1 MAWTVI
7 IKNNSGST
15 QVLEDF
21 GVELLN
27 GTQLDFTNYFAY
39 DEIGGSRELKD
50 KVTSGDLIVNDGTN
64 DLSAEDGVNH
74 ITLEN
79 IKNVSDE
86 HYTKTELQT
95 AGSATV
101 HWDNIINAPSFG
113 SPTWDDPVKYR
124 VLDITNTAPATPSTG
139 DVYVNTGD
147 NHYYKWDGSA
157 WQDEGSA
164 VTDDRVINLANADQ
178 DIYTFDGA
186 NWNDQGLTNDNVAVM
201 LNDDGDGKN
210 AQYVFQAEDNTWR
223 KISDVDFASHFDG
236 GPSKHDASEIDV
248 EGTYTNLPSTPTDL
262 ETTIADINTQLT
274 EALDNNTLDGAYDE
288 GSSPGAG
295 RQINADA
302 GAVVIDTG
310 VATNAPLELVPKSS
324 LPTTGLNDGQLA
336 IRDGILCVYDAV
348 RAKWLSVQRQFLI
361 FGRRRRVRNQYLNFC
376 VGNLPSK
383 NSGFRLV
390 RDACIVSMSGH
401 LDSNGSCD
409 IHIRR
414 NDLSTNILSL
424 NISSAL
430 GASNASANV
439 DLNADDFLQCYLQ
452 ASSDV
457 EDPVS
462 IIEIAWRL

>member
-15 QVLEDF
+15 QELEDF
-21 GVELLN
+21 GIEILN
-27 GTQLDFTNYFAY
+27 GDQIDLTNYFAY

-50 KVTSGDLIVNDGTN
+50 KVDSGDLVVNDGTN
-64 DLSAEDGVNH
+64 DLSATDGVEYL
-74 ITLEN
+74 TLEN

-86 HYTKTELQT
+86 HYTKTELQGDGT
-95 AGSATV
+95 AQI
-101 HWDNIINAPSFG
+101 HWNNITNAPSFG

-124 VLDITNTAPATPSTG
+124 VLDISSSAPATPSTG

-147 NHYYKWDGSA
+147 NHYYKWDGST
-157 WQDEGSA
+157 WQDEGA
-164 VTDDRVINLANADQ
+164 AATDDRVINLNNATQ
-178 DIYTFDGA
+178 NIYSFDGT
-186 NWNDQGLTNDNVAVM
+186 NWNDDGQSSDNVAVM

-210 AQYVFQAEDNTWR
+210 AQYVYQTEDNTWR

-248 EGTYTNLPSTPTDL
+248 EGSYSNLSSTPTDL
-262 ETTIADINTQLT
+262 ETTISDINTQLT

-288 GSSPGAG
+288 GGAGAG

-310 VATNAPLELVPKSS
+310 VATTAPLELTPKSA

-336 IRDGILCVYDAV
+336 IRDGILCIYDST
-348 RAKWLSVQRQFLI
+348 RAKWLSVQRQFLV

-390 RDACIVSMSGH
+390 RDACIVSISGH
-401 LDSNGSCD
+401 LDNNGTCNM
-409 IHIRR
+409 HVRR
-414 NDLSTNILSL
+414 NDSATNIASLS
-424 NISSAL
+424 ISSAL
-430 GASNASANV
+430 GASDVSANV
-439 DLNADDFLQCYLQ
+439 NLNADDYLQ
-452 ASSDV
+452 SYLSASSDV
-457 EDPVS
+457 EDPVC